1 MFSDLTHYIFQPPVP
16 WRHRTALV
24 YHLRWTT
31 GRILLSLVIP
41 SSTNSSWVFSQRS
54 FSSKA
59 AGRATPLGAA
69 AAGGGRR
76 RRKKAGPR
84 DVGRREAP
92 QAAAGGVRSSGRV
105 RPSGEAHGAA
115 GSARPTP
122 ETGRAPRRGGRRSA
136 PAAEM
141 RGESHEGPAGPCA
154 SGPPPPAPLRQHKGP
169 RPLGRPRLPHLC
181 PAAKPP
187 KPPRHW
193 EKRYA
198 ATRRRRKTTTH
209 GGLTGDDCSGE
220 AAWASGFGSRA
231 RAPPPGRAPPLPQ
244 TGEGPGCSLLRG
256 PRPRLFSDFA
266 QTVRPPPLPNP
277 LVVLRGAGRV
287 SSAPGRL
294 ERPPALCRVPGDGAA
309 EAVGK

>member
-92 QAAAGGVRSSGRV
+92 PSSSGRGPV
-105 RPSGEAHGAA
+105 FRKGPAQRGGSRSGRFRSPHTRDGQSPEAGREEVCSGRGDAGREPRRTGRTLRIRP
-115 GSARPTP
+115 PTP
-122 ETGRAPRRGGRRSA
+122 RAAQTAQRT
-136 PAAEM
+136 
-141 RGESHEGPAGPCA
+141 
-154 SGPPPPAPLRQHKGP
+154 
-169 RPLGRPRLPHLC
+169 
-181 PAAKPP
+181 
-187 KPPRHW
+187 
-193 EKRYA
+193 A
-198 ATRRRRKTTTH
+198 ATRPPAAPSPVP
-209 GGLTGDDCSGE
+209 GGQASEAASPLGE
-220 AAWASGFGSRA
+220 ALRGN
-231 RAPPPGRAPPLPQ
+231 APPP
-244 TGEGPGCSLLRG
+244 
-256 PRPRLFSDFA
+256 
-266 QTVRPPPLPNP
+266 
-277 LVVLRGAGRV
+277 
-287 SSAPGRL
+287 
-294 ERPPALCRVPGDGAA
+294 
-309 EAVGK
+309 